1 MSDLEAAFNVVL
13 YKDLLALCDLG
24 AAFNMVLYMVFLAN
38 K

>member
-1 MSDLEAAFNVVL
+1 MSDLEAAFNVVF

-24 AAFNMVLYMVFLAN
+24 AAFNMVLYMLFLAN